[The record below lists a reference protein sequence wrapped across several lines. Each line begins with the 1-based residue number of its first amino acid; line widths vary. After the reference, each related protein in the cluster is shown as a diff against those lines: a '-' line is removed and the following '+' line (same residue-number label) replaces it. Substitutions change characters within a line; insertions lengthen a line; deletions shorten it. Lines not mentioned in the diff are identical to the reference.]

1 MIYLT
6 LGLLGVSLG
15 AFFYVLKILNT
26 YRKDTDEAFKKVLV
40 ESKRAQDAE
49 LAKHILE
56 ANVRELQYAL
66 VEEAR
71 NVKKSEN
78 ALKITLKNLSDLNEM
93 VTKLA
98 KGDSSAGDLINLWLS
113 KLPKTN
119 DPSTTG
125 GNDN

>member
-1 MIYLT
+1 MIYFT

-26 YRKDTDEAFKKVLV
+26 YRKDTDEAFKKVLA

-49 LAKHILE
+49 LAKNILE

-66 VEEAR
+66 VEETR
-71 NVKKSEN
+71 NVKKSEE

-93 VTKLA
+93 VTKFA
-98 KGDSSAGDLINLWLS
+98 KGDSNAGDLINLWLS
-113 KLPKTN
+113 KLPKGS
-119 DPSTTG
+119 DPPPAS
-125 GNDN
+125 GNGN

>member
-1 MIYLT
+1 MIYFT

-26 YRKDTDEAFKKVLV
+26 YRKDTDEAFKKVLA

-49 LAKHILE
+49 LAKNILE

-66 VEEAR
+66 VEETR
-71 NVKKSEN
+71 NVKKSEE

-93 VTKLA
+93 VTKFA
-98 KGDSSAGDLINLWLS
+98 KGDSNAGDLINLWLS
-113 KLPKTN
+113 KLPKGN
-119 DPSTTG
+119 DPSSSNNN
-125 GNDN
+125 GN

>member
-15 AFFYVLKILNT
+15 AFFYVLRILNT
-26 YRKDTDEAFKKVLV
+26 YRKDTDEAFKKVLA

-49 LAKHILE
+49 LAKNILE

-66 VEEAR
+66 VEEAK
-71 NVKKSEN
+71 NVKKSED

-113 KLPKTN
+113 KLPKGN
-119 DPSTTG
+119 DPSAAG
-125 GNDN
+125 GNGN